1 MRNSFFTFRI
11 NDEERRL
18 IASLA
23 DQLQR
28 SKSDAVRFIVVNVVR
43 ELIAQEQSNSIMIP
57 KAVNDEN

>member
-11 NDEERRL
+11 NDEERLL

-28 SKSDAVRFIVVNVVR
+28 SKSDAVRFIVINVVR
-43 ELIAQEQSNSIMIP
+43 ELIAQEQSNSIMSP
-57 KAVNDEN
+57 KAVNNEN